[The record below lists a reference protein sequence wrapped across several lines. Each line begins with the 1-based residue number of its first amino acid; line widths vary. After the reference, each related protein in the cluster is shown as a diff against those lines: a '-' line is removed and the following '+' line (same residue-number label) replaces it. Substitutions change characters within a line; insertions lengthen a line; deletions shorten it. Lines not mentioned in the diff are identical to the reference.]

1 LKKSTVINVHSK
13 SRHLLEVSEKLLSY
27 NSITWAK
34 SELGTSRMRCS
45 TNHLGN
51 LLVVF
56 YALSKFE
63 YIISDFDVRRGKGAS
78 ADF

>member
-1 LKKSTVINVHSK
+1 MPKDN
-13 SRHLLEVSEKLLSY
+13 EKRLSN

-34 SELGTSRMRCS
+34 SELETSIMRCS

-63 YIISDFDVRRGKGAS
+63 YIISDFDVSRGKEPVS
-78 ADF
+78 EPQTPSIVI